1 MNNFKLIDNLKTID
15 FENFQNLIKNL
26 LDCTNPPDNTFFKH
40 VLSNVLV
47 TLNNEDID
55 IRPRDNNNKP
65 GGLIYLK
72 TFKKVVILP
81 DLHARRH
88 FLKSALYWKIN
99 NVVPLI
105 KLLEEKQIALLC
117 LGDGVHSEAQ
127 NYNRWMSIFDEFL
140 NEYKKCPNMNA
151 EIADS
156 FNLMLAVMCLKIRY
170 KNNFHFLKGNHENI
184 RNETE
189 NGNYAFTKFC
199 NEGAIVLDYFNKF
212 YDNKLLLLYYEF
224 EKNIPLFAVGR
235 NFLASHSEPKFN
247 FDKKRIIN
255 FHKDSEL
262 IEGLTWTENNESEK
276 GTVDKLIS
284 YFLPD
289 NYINSYYF
297 GGHRYINGLYNKVNN
312 TKYIQIHNPQKKI
325 AVLIEQ
331 DKKIKL
337 NEAVQILDDY
347 EKLL

>member
-247 FDKKRIIN
+247 
-255 FHKDSEL
+255 
-262 IEGLTWTENNESEK
+262 
-276 GTVDKLIS
+276 
-284 YFLPD
+284 
-289 NYINSYYF
+289 
-297 GGHRYINGLYNKVNN
+297 
-312 TKYIQIHNPQKKI
+312 
-325 AVLIEQ
+325 
-331 DKKIKL
+331 
-337 NEAVQILDDY
+337 
-347 EKLL
+347 